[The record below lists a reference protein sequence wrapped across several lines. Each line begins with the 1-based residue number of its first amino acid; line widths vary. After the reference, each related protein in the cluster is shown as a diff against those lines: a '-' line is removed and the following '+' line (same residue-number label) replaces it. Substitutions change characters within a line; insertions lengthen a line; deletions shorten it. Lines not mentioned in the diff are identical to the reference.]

1 MTAAAAANPF
11 ASKLATKAEAET
23 LLQRMLET
31 MDATIHVL
39 EAETALV
46 RKGKLVEAGRLQP
59 DKAEL
64 ARRFTNDMRVV
75 QDNGATLKRLAPEMV
90 ERVRGKHERFRAEL
104 QINMTVLATAKA
116 LAESIVQE
124 IAESVAR
131 QDVAAGYGASGVTRN
146 ALSSGARP
154 VALSR
159 SV

>member
-1 MTAAAAANPF
+1 MSAAAANPF
-11 ASKLATKAEAET
+11 RSTLSTKAEAET

-31 MDATIHVL
+31 MDATIHLL

-46 RKGKLVEAGRLQP
+46 RKGKLIEAGRMQA

-64 ARRFTNDMRVV
+64 ARRFTSDMRVV
-75 QDNGATLKRLAPEMV
+75 QDNGPTLKRLALEMV
-90 ERVRGKHERFRAEL
+90 ERVRAKHERFRAEL

-124 IAESVAR
+124 IAETVAR
-131 QDVAAGYGASGVTRN
+131 QDVAAGYGAGGSARS
-146 ALSSGARP
+146 ALAGGARP

>member
-1 MTAAAAANPF
+1 VSAAAPNPF
-11 ASKLATKAEAET
+11 RSTLSTKAEAEV

-31 MDATIHVL
+31 MDATVHIL

-46 RKGKLVEAGRLQP
+46 RKGKLLEAGKRQP

-75 QDNGATLKRLAPEMV
+75 QDNAPALKRLAPEMV

-124 IAESVAR
+124 IAETVAR
-131 QDVAAGYGASGVTRN
+131 QDVATGYGAGDAAKT
-146 ALSSGARP
+146 ALSGGARP

-159 SV
+159 NV